1 MPALVAGIHVLR
13 PGNNKDVDGRD
24 IGVLKYAVLRTAMP
38 GHDGEEYRRQTT
50 LLQIIVR
57 RLLTTSARGAS
68 RR

>member
-24 IGVLKYAVLRTAMP
+24 EP

-57 RLLTTSARGAS
+57 RLLTTSTRGAS

>member
-24 IGVLKYAVLRTAMP
+24 EP

-57 RLLTTSARGAS
+57 RLLMTSARDAS